1 VLTIAFHRGSETAIF
16 SGMSAIL
23 KDEEFV
29 AVEAAVKAG
38 VAPQPVLRPCGRKS
52 QV

>member
-1 VLTIAFHRGSETAIF
+1 
-16 SGMSAIL
+16 MSAIF

-38 VAPQPVLRPCGRKS
+38 VAPQPVAAAFNELAALRSVKNKLRAG
-52 QV
+52 

>member
-1 VLTIAFHRGSETAIF
+1 
-16 SGMSAIL
+16 MSAIL

-38 VAPQPVLRPCGRKS
+38 VAPQPMSAAFSV
-52 QV
+52 